1 MLTIYYRNGDA
12 LFSAPLEGNDSVPE
26 GALWIDL
33 VNPTLEEEKRIEDQM
48 RIEIPTREEVW
59 KNQVLNRFYSE
70 HGVHYM
76 TAAVITKVDSP
87 FPQTSSITFILTQ
100 KYLVTIR
107 YIQPTSFTNF
117 SGRIIK
123 APKKFPSGVHVLE
136 GLLEEVITRVAHN
149 SEIVVDELDQLSHDI
164 FSMDKLEAN
173 CKNPSQ
179 MMKEILKR
187 LGTCA
192 DLNSKINESLH
203 SLSRLLNFFKQV
215 QSQGKEMED
224 SLVTLSTDVSAL
236 MKQTAFLSDKI
247 TFQLDAT
254 LGMINVE
261 QNVIIKM
268 FSIATV
274 FFLPMTLISSI
285 YGMNFTHMPELQWML
300 GYPFAI
306 ALMLGSAA
314 IAFAFFRKKGWM

>member
-12 LFSAPLEGNDSVPE
+12 LFSAPLEGNDSVPD

-33 VNPTLEEEKRIEDQM
+33 LNPTLEEEKRIEDQL

-59 KNQVLNRFYSE
+59 KNQVLNRFYTE
-70 HGVHYM
+70 NGVHYM
-76 TAAVITKVDSP
+76 TAAIITKVDSP
-87 FPQTSSITFILTQ
+87 YPQTSSITFILAP

-107 YIQPTSFTNF
+107 YISPTSFTNF

-123 APKKFPSGVHVLE
+123 SPKKFPVGAHVLE
-136 GLLEEVITRVAHN
+136 GLLEEIITRVAHN
-149 SEIVVDELDQLSHDI
+149 SEIVVDALDQLSHDI
-164 FSMDKLEAN
+164 FAMDKIEAN
-173 CKNPSQ
+173 RKNPSQ
-179 MMKEILKR
+179 VMKEILKR
-187 LGTCA
+187 LGTMA

-215 QSQGKEMED
+215 HGQDKTMED
-224 SLVTLSTDVSAL
+224 AITTLSTDVNAL
-236 MKQTAFLSDKI
+236 TKQTAFLSDKI

-285 YGMNFTHMPELQWML
+285 YGMNFAHMPELQWAY

-306 ALMLGSAA
+306 ALMLMSASAA
-314 IAFAFFRKKGWM
+314 FLFFRKKGWM